1 MKLPTTNDILQ
12 FLQFWVKLGVNNKI
26 YVVLIML
33 NFGLGY
39 LLLTYSNKFE
49 QERDD
54 FKIKYDN
61 LYQKYTE
68 YVDKNQNT
76 QNQLKDNCHEDFK
89 KYSQKKDKEI
99 KELVNEYD
107 TKYEKLLDKY
117 EQLITRMKK

>member
-12 FLQFWVKLGVNNKI
+12 VLQFWVKLGVNNKI
-26 YVVLIML
+26 YVVLIVL

-54 FKIKYDN
+54 FKVKYDN

-68 YVDKNQNT
+68 YVDKNQST

-89 KYSQKKDKEI
+89 KYSQQKDKEI
-99 KELVNEYD
+99 KELVSDYD
-107 TKYEKLLDKY
+107 VKYEKLLDKY

>member
-12 FLQFWVKLGVNNKI
+12 VLQFWVKLGVNNKI

-54 FKIKYDN
+54 FKVKYDN

-68 YVDKNQNT
+68 YVDKNQST

-89 KYSQKKDKEI
+89 KYSQQKDKEV

-107 TKYEKLLDKY
+107 AKYEKLLDKY